1 MTTTPTSPPTDA
13 DTAKE
18 VNRLIGIGLLTRLL
32 TDTGIQIFFPFL
44 PTIAAGLNISNIS
57 MGRLVSLRS
66 STGLLAPLFG
76 ALADRQG
83 YRLTMR
89 FGLLIGCIGY
99 GIIGLSSNLWLAT
112 LGMFLAGIGTFSF
125 VPTIQAYLSMKLPY
139 NRRARGLGILEYAW
153 ALSGIL
159 GLYLVGLLIEAT
171 SWRMPFYIISGGLLL
186 AAILYG
192 RLPATE
198 TRQTQEAKQ
207 TSLSLP
213 TWQQMRT
220 FFDLGENGRSAWASL
235 ISQGLIMFSAM
246 HLFINYGS
254 WLEADYQY
262 SPAQLGQIALIL
274 GIADLTASVLVS
286 LFADKFGKRRSVL
299 WGSIL
304 AAIGYGVLPLMNS
317 GVETAVIGLVVVR
330 FAFEACVVANLAVIS
345 EQVSTQRGKMM
356 TLSAA
361 TALLGSTL
369 AGFTGPLAYEAL
381 GLWGLGIIPAIV
393 MASTYLMILS
403 VVRE

>member
-1 MTTTPTSPPTDA
+1 MTTTPTSPETETD
-13 DTAKE
+13 TTRE
-18 VNRLIGIGLLTRLL
+18 VNRLIGIGLITRLL

-44 PTIAAGLNISNIS
+44 PTIAAGLNISTIA

-66 STGLLAPLFG
+66 STGLLSPLFG

-83 YRLTMR
+83 YRFTMR
-89 FGLLIGCIGY
+89 LGLLIGGIGY
-99 GIIGLSSNLWLAT
+99 GIIGLSSNLWMAT
-112 LGMFLAGIGTFSF
+112 IGMFLAGIGTFSF
-125 VPTIQAYLSMKLPY
+125 VPTIQAYLSMNLPY
-139 NRRARGLGILEYAW
+139 QRRARGLGILEYAW

-171 SWRMPFYIISGGLLL
+171 SWRMPLYLISGGLLV

-198 TRQTQEAKQ
+198 SRQTKDAQP
-207 TSLSLP
+207 TSISLP
-213 TWQQMRT
+213 SWQQMRT
-220 FFDLGENGRSAWASL
+220 FFALGGNGRSAWASL

-299 WGSIL
+299 WGAFIG
-304 AAIGYGVLPLMNS
+304 AFGYGVLPMMNS
-317 GVETAVIGLVVVR
+317 GVETAVIGLVFVR
-330 FAFEACVVANLAVIS
+330 FAFEVCVVGNLAVIS
-345 EQVSTQRGKMM
+345 EQVPSQRGKMM

-369 AGFTGPLAYEAL
+369 AGFTGPLAYENL
-381 GLWGLGIIPAIV
+381 GLWGLGIIPAII
-393 MASTYLMILS
+393 MALTFLMILS
-403 VVRE
+403 LVHE